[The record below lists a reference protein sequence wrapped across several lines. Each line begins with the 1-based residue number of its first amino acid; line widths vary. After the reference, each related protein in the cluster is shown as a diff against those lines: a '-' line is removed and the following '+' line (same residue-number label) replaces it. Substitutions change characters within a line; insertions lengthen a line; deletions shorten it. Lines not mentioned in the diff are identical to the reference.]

1 MLLSR
6 TKVKTENSISI
17 CFFLFFHVV
26 CIVHLHLHC
35 FVLHFVIFL
44 MFCCFFL
51 SRYNNKLLVF
61 VSIITSVCEV
71 EWVFNQ
77 NVNKEIFEWWCSK
90 NCIHLKLISCE
101 WKLNVNQYYAVNN
114 TQQGWKSRS
123 GRDYLLFFHPEYWN
137 LDSPIFV
144 IAKVFHFS
152 TFTKHENKH
161 SLTSEWKSR
170 YLNWMIYLMHAFICF
185 QFCVWISFFLFVR
198 SIAENVKCKQ
208 PAIHTHTHS
217 YISFFLMQWSTS
229 KSMSL
234 FMVKQNRRFCLC
246 SFSNALRMR
255 TYYMLPFSQS
265 MCAHSKCEC

>member
-1 MLLSR
+1 M
-6 TKVKTENSISI
+6 
-17 CFFLFFHVV
+17 
-26 CIVHLHLHC
+26 
-35 FVLHFVIFL
+35 
-44 MFCCFFL
+44 
-51 SRYNNKLLVF
+51 VF
-61 VSIITSVCEV
+61 VSIITSVFEV

-114 TQQGWKSRS
+114 TQQSWKSRS
-123 GRDYLLFFHPEYWN
+123 GRDYFLFFHPEYWN
-137 LDSPIFV
+137 LGSPIFV

-185 QFCVWISFFLFVR
+185 QFCVWISFFFVR

-217 YISFFLMQWSTS
+217 HISFFLMQWSTS

-246 SFSNALRMR
+246 SFSNALCAYVYVLYVAFFTVNVRALKMR
-255 TYYMLPFSQS
+255 VLIRFGMWNSKLWRVRSFIWWRYNRIIIKQSDINNISFSCVFGKWLYMNEF
-265 MCAHSKCEC
+265 